1 MGKVRGPGV
10 GERVC
15 EEGETARNSVHFQA
29 RSEHIIRV
37 ASMFSRTTALGGG
50 LRATEGSAR

>member
-10 GERVC
+10 GERVR

-29 RSEHIIRV
+29 PSERVIRV
-37 ASMFSRTTALGGG
+37 ASMCSRTTALRGG